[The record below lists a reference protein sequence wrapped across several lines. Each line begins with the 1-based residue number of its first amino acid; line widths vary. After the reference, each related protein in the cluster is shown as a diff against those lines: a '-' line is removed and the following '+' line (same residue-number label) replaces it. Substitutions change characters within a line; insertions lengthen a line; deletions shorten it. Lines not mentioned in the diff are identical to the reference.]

1 MTNGRCWWDE
11 IGALAELASRARRAY
26 TRAPG
31 CMEGIEMGSKRFNES
46 KGPSQRQ
53 LRAGELVRHAL
64 VDILA
69 REGFRDPALESV
81 MISVTEVRPSPD
93 LRSAKVYVAPLGGG
107 DAKSGAASS
116 AGASGGSRRGMLKRS
131 SPRVSGLRTASSPVT
146 CPDSSR
152 IRLNC
157 VLNCRHSN

>member
-1 MTNGRCWWDE
+1 
-11 IGALAELASRARRAY
+11 
-26 TRAPG
+26 
-31 CMEGIEMGSKRFNES
+31 MEGIDMGSKRFNES

-107 DAKSGAASS
+107 DAKALASALNKS
-116 AGASGGSRRGMLKRS
+116 AGFLRGRLGREIDMKFTPELHFHADNS
-131 SPRVSGLRTASSPVT
+131 FDTASQVDQLLARPGVQQ
-146 CPDSSR
+146 D
-152 IRLNC
+152 LDGEDD
-157 VLNCRHSN
+157 